1 MFAALVFLLLLA
13 SSQAQDA
20 NSLANFV
27 YYNVGNIFQLN
38 ELVQIENALAQQACG
53 GATTQQIVDNF
64 SKTVQ
69 QNIGGQTAANL
80 LAVGSKLQNDLG
92 NDFNAVK
99 TASANAGV
107 QVLTPVFND
116 LTQQCPNGVSAFLAQ
131 ANNYATTQFV
141 QDYLN
146 QVYQAVIGVN
156 PNDWGVCRNDLAQ
169 YIYFGNYGY

>member
-20 NSLANFV
+20 NSIANFL
-27 YYNVGNIFQLN
+27 YYNFGNLIPMN
-38 ELVQIENALAQQACG
+38 ELVQIENAVAQQACG
-53 GATTQQIVDNF
+53 GATTQQIIDNF
-64 SKTVQ
+64 SNTVQ

-92 NDFNAVK
+92 NDYNAVK
-99 TASANAGV
+99 DATGRVGV
-107 QVLTPVFND
+107 QVLTPVLND
-116 LTQQCPNGVSAFLAQ
+116 CAQQCSNGVSAFLAQ

-146 QVYQAVIGVN
+146 QIYQAVIGVN
-156 PNDWGVCRNDLAQ
+156 QNDWGICRNDLVQ
-169 YIYFGNYGY
+169 HIYFGNYGY